1 MGTQKHSTFHLLC
14 LQHLSSVQLL
24 IIKKLR
30 GAGVYPRR
38 TEKKR
43 EGNYLGW
50 VLTIPEIKGDRN
62 DLDKGTA
69 E

>member
-1 MGTQKHSTFHLLC
+1 M
-14 LQHLSSVQLL
+14 QLL
-24 IIKKLR
+24 RIKKWR
-30 GAGVYPRR
+30 GAGGYPRR